1 MINLHVAGFPVWVSR
16 GNHVGELLMF
26 MTSAFQFILMVSP
39 TNKNGKVNDWRDFS
53 SARKMNKHLRQL
65 QNASVFCSFCITRHT
80 VLTFV
85 AVFYLTT
92 ICGKCRWF
100 SLSLSLSWQ
109 YLERLLDCN
118 RFVIGPSKA
127 KSAGSGRIRR
137 FSSCTLLS
145 NMRNPRMYGDFLFH
159 LNVVD
164 ISRSMYIPEH

>member
-1 MINLHVAGFPVWVSR
+1 
-16 GNHVGELLMF
+16 MF

-85 AVFYLTT
+85 AVFYLTA

-100 SLSLSLSWQ
+100 SLSLSLGNIWKD
-109 YLERLLDCN
+109 YWTATDL
-118 RFVIGPSKA
+118 
-127 KSAGSGRIRR
+127 
-137 FSSCTLLS
+137 
-145 NMRNPRMYGDFLFH
+145 
-159 LNVVD
+159 
-164 ISRSMYIPEH
+164 